1 MEEKRKRAVVLA
13 GLSGC
18 MWGSIGLFVHLLGSF
33 GIRSIELTVGRFLVS
48 AVILGLCLMVKRK
61 LLVIRLRDLPLF
73 AAAGI
78 CCLLF
83 FNVSYGIAIEKA
95 SMSVAAVMLYTSP
108 ALVML
113 ISAVVFREAL
123 TIQKGAAV
131 VLAIAGCGF
140 VSGIM
145 SGFLA
150 YPPSAYLWGFGAA
163 AGYASYS
170 IVAGIL
176 LKRHHPATV
185 LFYAFL
191 FAGAAGCLFAD
202 LGSVA
207 KAVAAE
213 PAAGLWL
220 VCAAFVGNIFSY
232 LCYNLALK
240 SMEASRVAV
249 VASVE
254 PAVASVLG
262 VVILGEHMDGFGVI
276 GVLCIFGAILILNQP
291 EKRGSNER

>member
-1 MEEKRKRAVVLA
+1 MEEKRKKAVVLA

-48 AVILGLCLMVKRK
+48 AVILGLCLTVKRK

-131 VLAIAGCGF
+131 ILAIAGCGF

-185 LFYAFL
+185 LFYAFF
-191 FAGAAGCLFAD
+191 FAGVSGCLFAD

-220 VCAAFVGNIFSY
+220 VCAAFVCNIFSY

-254 PAVASVLG
+254 PAVASVRG

>member
-150 YPPSAYLWGFGAA
+150 YPPDR
-163 AGYASYS
+163 
-170 IVAGIL
+170 
-176 LKRHHPATV
+176 K
-185 LFYAFL
+185 
-191 FAGAAGCLFAD
+191 
-202 LGSVA
+202 SV
-207 KAVAAE
+207 V
-213 PAAGLWL
+213 
-220 VCAAFVGNIFSY
+220 
-232 LCYNLALK
+232 
-240 SMEASRVAV
+240 
-249 VASVE
+249 
-254 PAVASVLG
+254 
-262 VVILGEHMDGFGVI
+262 
-276 GVLCIFGAILILNQP
+276 
-291 EKRGSNER
+291 

>member
-150 YPPSAYLWGFGAA
+150 YPPSAYLWGFGAVTHVR
-163 AGYASYS
+163 
-170 IVAGIL
+170 I
-176 LKRHHPATV
+176 
-185 LFYAFL
+185 
-191 FAGAAGCLFAD
+191 D
-202 LGSVA
+202 
-207 KAVAAE
+207 
-213 PAAGLWL
+213 
-220 VCAAFVGNIFSY
+220 
-232 LCYNLALK
+232 
-240 SMEASRVAV
+240 
-249 VASVE
+249 
-254 PAVASVLG
+254 
-262 VVILGEHMDGFGVI
+262 
-276 GVLCIFGAILILNQP
+276 
-291 EKRGSNER
+291 